1 MALRN
6 NRPAVTPVNVDAA
19 RRRAYFEFS
28 DADFR
33 EGVYSLAKSLQAQGI
48 SVPDNLQ
55 AYVDHVDKVKRD
67 HPKPPRPL
75 GRGRS

>member
-1 MALRN
+1 MALKN
-6 NRPAVTPVNVDAA
+6 NRPAETPVNVDAA
-19 RRRAYFEFS
+19 RRREFFAFS

-48 SVPDNLQ
+48 SIPDAFQ

-67 HPKPPRPL
+67 HPKPPAPP
-75 GRGRS
+75 GQAK